1 MIPFNPWWIHHC
13 AGNLEPENDPY
24 SNDYEFPIRGSS
36 IIQLMLILFVFFI
49 YTGLYGL
56 ALFYIITNCS
66 NNYFIFFLLFLIDVS
81 VYVTLLIITLDKI
94 FKIKL

>member
-24 SNDYEFPIRGSS
+24 SDDYENPIRGSS
-36 IIQLMLILFVFFI
+36 IIQLMLTLFVFFI

-56 ALFYIITNCS
+56 ALFYIITNLT
-66 NNYFIFFLLFLIDVS
+66 NNYFTFFLLFLIDIS
-81 VYVTLLIITLDKI
+81 TYVTLLIITLDKI
-94 FKIKL
+94 LK